1 MQKGMHCIGV
11 CIGVGAKMQ
20 LEGYLTVD
28 EAAKRLGISRDTVR
42 RRIKRG
48 ELRAEKRKGPYG
60 ECWMIPESEIKTAQ
74 VITDVIPV
82 TRQVSMPDLVT
93 AITAKVTEALT
104 KELAGTRAAIEDLTE
119 KESRTRAE
127 IEALREELAATRE
140 AQERIEKSI
149 EERDRRLTEALRSL
163 TERKKRRPWWRRLF
177 LRPK

>member
-1 MQKGMHCIGV
+1 
-11 CIGVGAKMQ
+11 MQ
-20 LEGYLTVD
+20 LEGYLTID
-28 EAAKRLGISRDTVR
+28 EAAERLGVSSDTVR

-82 TRQVSMPDLVT
+82 TRQVSIPDLVT

-104 KELAGTRAAIEDLTE
+104 EELAGTRAAIEDLIE
-119 KESRTRAE
+119 KESRIRAE

-140 AQERIEKSI
+140 IQERIERSI
-149 EERDRRLTEALRSL
+149 EERDKRLMEALRGL
-163 TERKKRRPWWRRLF
+163 TEKRRPWWRRLF
-177 LRPK
+177 LRLK